1 MYKSLL
7 IGVNKYEDDTYKT
20 LDNVIND
27 ILSIGQVLGSSS
39 MDYEHKLIRGTGCTK
54 DNIIKSLE
62 SFFECDSRDTLF
74 LYWAGH
80 GSGDNN
86 GYLITY
92 DTDDMNKEET
102 AISMESIKKYIDDSK
117 AQAIVSM
124 FDCCY
129 SGNLARGQDD
139 FRAKLAKT
147 FTVEGNGK
155 IVITACDDYQKAYE
169 LPEKGHGRF
178 TYHILEGIKGEA
190 AGRDGDI
197 SVLGLYEYVSKEMKQ
212 YTESQTPVFYGN
224 ISYPIVLNSVQAAR
238 TSEQVQDII
247 IKKEVNNEIIINDS
261 GMWCLINDKP
271 LKYDEVIENA
281 EQIQVNINNPSP
293 SEIDV
298 IRNLNKSNPWEI
310 QKVIFTFK
318 EFSSLVSIVNV
329 SCKTAENTVYIINMK
344 ICEEN
349 LRSMTETAVTVNGIN
364 FTTKQIAEFRAKRI
378 LLGQDISTELMSSG
392 GMLLKVVVANNGS
405 EGLSI
410 ERPIFKD
417 ILNKIVDKSIE
428 GWKLIRIFMIYYLI
442 RSNTVKQIQ
451 KLNLIISADIITKI
465 EFRGIREKIYS
476 NVDPD
481 KIEIEGQPVY

>member
-7 IGVNKYEDDTYKT
+7 IGVNKYEDHTYKP
-20 LDNVIND
+20 LSNVIND

-39 MDYEHKLIRGTGCTK
+39 KDYNNNLIRGTGCTK
-54 DNIIKSLE
+54 ENIIKSLE
-62 SFFECDSRDTLF
+62 NFFKCDSRDTLF

-155 IVITACDDYQKAYE
+155 IVVTACDDYQKAYE
-169 LPEKGHGRF
+169 LPEEGHGRF

-190 AGRDGDI
+190 AGKDGDVSI
-197 SVLGLYEYVSKEMKQ
+197 LGLYEYVSKKMKQ
-212 YTESQTPVFYGN
+212 YKKPQTPVLYGN
-224 ISYPIVLNSVQAAR
+224 ISYPIVLNSVEEAR
-238 TSEQVQDII
+238 DLETIQGTA
-247 IKKEVNNEIIINDS
+247 IKKEVNNEIIINDC
-261 GMWCLINDKP
+261 GRWCLINDKP
-271 LKYDEVIENA
+271 LKYNEINENGEEIE
-281 EQIQVNINNPSP
+281 VNINNPSQV
-293 SEIDV
+293 EADT
-298 IRNLNKSNPWEI
+298 IRSLNKTNSWEI
-310 QKVIFTFK
+310 KKVVFTFK
-318 EFSSLVSIVNV
+318 EFSSLVNIVNV
-329 SCKTAENTVYIINMK
+329 SCKNAENTTYTIKMK

-349 LRSMTETAVTVNGIN
+349 LGSMRETAVTVNGMT

-378 LLGQDISTELMSSG
+378 LLGEDMSTELMCSG
-392 GMLLKVVVANNGS
+392 GMLLNTFVSNNGS
-405 EGLSI
+405 AGLI
-410 ERPIFKD
+410 IDRPILND
-417 ILNKIVDKSIE
+417 ILNKTNGKSIDD
-428 GWKLIRIFMIYYLI
+428 WNVTRLYMVYYLI
-442 RSNTVKQIQ
+442 RSNTVKQIE
-451 KLNLIISADIITKI
+451 KLNLIISTDMIKRI
-465 EFRGIREKIYS
+465 EFLGIREKIYS
-476 NVDPD
+476 NVEPD